1 MKRSRIGF
9 LLGFLI
15 FSLVPCFAHHM
26 AVVVN
31 KGNSVA
37 EVSAAHLSK
46 IFRLEVKKWQDGRD
60 IVLVLHK
67 ESSGELLTL
76 EHLNHMSDNELKS
89 FISSHQEAFTTV
101 DSDADVLHLVE
112 TTPGALGLVDVR
124 SINDQVNV
132 LRVGGKLPM
141 EDGYLPH

>member
-1 MKRSRIGF
+1 MRRSRIGF
-9 LLGFLI
+9 LFGFLM

-31 KGNSVA
+31 QGNGVA
-37 EVSAAHLSK
+37 EVSSVHLSK
-46 IFRLEVKKWQDGRD
+46 IFRLEVKKWQDGTD
-60 IVLVLHK
+60 IVLILHK
-67 ESSGELLTL
+67 DSSGELLTL
-76 EHLNHMSDNELKS
+76 EHLNHMSANELKS
-89 FISSHQEAFTTV
+89 FISSHQEAFTV
-101 DSDADVLHLVE
+101 VGSDAEVLHVVE

-132 LRVGGKLPM
+132 LKVGGKLPM

>member
-9 LLGFLI
+9 LAGFLM

-31 KGNSVA
+31 KGNGVA
-37 EVSAAHLSK
+37 EVSSTHLSR
-46 IFRLEVKKWQDGRD
+46 IFRLETKKWQDGTD

-67 ESSGELLTL
+67 ASSGEMLTL
-76 EHLNHMSDNELKS
+76 EHLNHMSGNELKS
-89 FISSHQEAFTTV
+89 FISSHHDAFTTV
-101 DSDADVLHLVE
+101 DSDTDVLRSVE
-112 TTPGALGLVDVR
+112 DTPGAVGLVDVR

-132 LRVGGKLPM
+132 LKVDGKLPM